1 MGKFTFV
8 PHTADVAVRI
18 RGGSLKDLFAT
29 AAKAMF
35 AVLVTKKANGPAA
48 GLSEL
53 KIEKTGDTLE
63 DVLKAWLDELLFE
76 FQGNGRM
83 LHRIKSLSVGE
94 DAVSACVLVCDFDRA
109 SYDLKDEIKAVTY
122 NELKVEKGRRG
133 WQTMLVFDV

>member
-8 PHTADVAVRI
+8 PHTADVAVRVE
-18 RGGSLKDLFAT
+18 GGSLKDLFAT

-35 AVLVTKKANGPAA
+35 AVLVTKKANAPAA
-48 GLSEL
+48 GLAEL
-53 KIEKTGDTLE
+53 KIEKAGDSLE

-83 LHRIKSLSVGE
+83 LHRIKSLSVEE
-94 DAVSACVLVCDFDRA
+94 DAISACVLTCAFDRS
-109 SYDLKDEIKAVTY
+109 SYDFKEEIKAVTY
-122 NELKVEKGRRG
+122 NEMDVKKSRRG

>member
-1 MGKFTFV
+1 V

>member
-1 MGKFTFV
+1 MGKYTFV
-8 PHTADVAVRI
+8 PHTADVAVKIEAGCLRE
-18 RGGSLKDLFAT
+18 LFAT

-35 AVLVTKKANGPAA
+35 AVLVTKKANSPAA
-48 GLSEL
+48 GLAEL

-83 LHRIKSLSVGE
+83 LHRIKSLSVEE

-109 SYDLKDEIKAVTY
+109 SYDFRDEIKAVTY
-122 NELKVEKGRRG
+122 HELKVVKARRG
-133 WQTMLVFDV
+133 WRTMLVFDV

>member
-8 PHTADVAVRI
+8 PHTADVAVRVQA
-18 RGGSLKDLFAT
+18 GSLKDLFAT
-29 AAKAMF
+29 AAKALF
-35 AVLVTKKANGPAA
+35 AVLVAKKANGPAA
-48 GLSEL
+48 GLAEL

-94 DAVSACVLVCDFDRA
+94 DAVSACVLLCDFDRA
-109 SYDLKDEIKAVTY
+109 SYDFKDEIKAVTY
-122 NELKVEKGRRG
+122 HEMKIEKGRRG
-133 WQTMLVFDV
+133 WQTMLIFDV

>member
-1 MGKFTFV
+1 MS
-8 PHTADVAVRI
+8 HTADVAVRI
-18 RGGSLKDLFAT
+18 EGDSLKDLFAT

-35 AVLVTKKANGPAA
+35 AVLVIKKANGPAA

-53 KIEKTGDTLE
+53 KIEKAGDTLE

-109 SYDLKDEIKAVTY
+109 CYDLKDEIKAVTY
-122 NELKVEKGRRG
+122 YEMKVAMTRRG
-133 WQTMLVFDV
+133 WRTTLVFDV

>member
-1 MGKFTFV
+1 M